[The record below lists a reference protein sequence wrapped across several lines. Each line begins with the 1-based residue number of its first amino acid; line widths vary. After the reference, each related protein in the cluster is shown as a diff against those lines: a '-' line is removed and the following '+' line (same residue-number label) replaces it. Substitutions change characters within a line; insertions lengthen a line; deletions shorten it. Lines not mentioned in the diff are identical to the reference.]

1 MYGYD
6 DTKKTLPLSIDD
18 HVILVLDVLEND
30 TITMIKMSEKAVRV
44 GFRHPFI
51 SSKFFEGTFDKPR
64 LFLYQKYN
72 HNYGKDVDNKEYD
85 EVIKHIRFCRRNY
98 EKLREGDH
106 SCKIHITLD
115 KDAIKYL
122 HDYAKTFRFN
132 FNGKM
137 EQREISGKFLLYETI
152 DNHFLVK
159 VDEESSN
166 LGGKEETSSTDTV
179 ASFHTHPKDAYN
191 KYKVCMA
198 WPSIDDYAT
207 FLSIYANGY
216 GMFHIVGTVEGMYVI
231 TISEKLMKEGR
242 EKLRKNFEY
251 YSGQIDKKYHSDYP
265 TCDVEKADQSI
276 WERKKEKYLK
286 DINALKY
293 FHVQFIYWDD
303 ADKPI
308 NIHYKDNDGNC
319 VITDEQ
325 VKFNDLLQKH
335 NKNKHKIN
343 HNHNNH
349 NNHNH

>member
-1 MYGYD
+1 MSTFVMYGYD
-6 DTKKTLPLSIDD
+6 DTKKPLPLSVDD
-18 HVILVLDVLEND
+18 HVILVLDVLNTTD
-30 TITMIKMSEKAVRV
+30 TAQMIEKAVRV

-51 SSKFFEGTFDKPR
+51 SSKFFERTFDKPR

-72 HNYGKDVDNKEYD
+72 HHYGKDVDTKQYD
-85 EVIKHIRFCRRNY
+85 EVMKLIRFCRRNY
-98 EKLREGDH
+98 KTITND

-115 KDAIKYL
+115 KHTINYL

-166 LGGKEETSSTDTV
+166 LGGKEETSSMDTV

-231 TISEKLMKEGR
+231 TISEKLMNTSREQIR
-242 EKLRKNFEY
+242 EKFEY
-251 YSGQIDKKYHSDYP
+251 YSKEIDKKYHSDYP

-276 WERKKEKYLK
+276 WEKKKEKYLN
-286 DINALKY
+286 DINKRKY
-293 FHVQFIYWDD
+293 FHVQFIYWKD
-303 ADKPI
+303 ADQPI
-308 NIHYKDNDGNC
+308 KIQYKDNDGNC

-325 VKFNDLLQKH
+325 VKFNDLLQK
-335 NKNKHKIN
+335 NDNKHKIN
-343 HNHNNH
+343 HNHD
-349 NNHNH
+349 HNH

>member
-1 MYGYD
+1 MSTFVMYGYD
-6 DTKKTLPLSIDD
+6 ETKKQLPLSVDD
-18 HVILVLDVLEND
+18 HIILVLDVLETD
-30 TITMIKMSEKAVRV
+30 ILSMIKMTEKAVRV

-51 SSKFFEGTFDKPR
+51 SSKFFERTFDKPH

-72 HNYGKDVDNKEYD
+72 HNYGKDVDNKQYD
-85 EVIKHIRFCRRNY
+85 EVMRLIRFCRRNY
-98 EKLREGDH
+98 KTSINN

-122 HDYAKTFRFN
+122 HDYAKKFRFN

-152 DNHFLVK
+152 ENHFLVK
-159 VDEESSN
+159 VDEEASN
-166 LGGKEETSSTDTV
+166 LGGKEETASMDTV

-207 FLSIYANGY
+207 FLGIYANGY
-216 GMFHIVGTVEGMYVI
+216 GMFHIVGTVEGLYVI
-231 TISEKLMKEGR
+231 TISEKLLKEGR
-242 EKLRKNFEY
+242 EKIRKNFQY
-251 YSGQIDKKYHSDYP
+251 YQGQIDKKYHSDYP
-265 TCDVEKADQSI
+265 ICDVEKADESL
-276 WERKKEKYLK
+276 WEKKKEKYLK
-286 DINALKY
+286 NINDKKY
-293 FHVQFIYWDD
+293 FHVQFVYWND

-308 NIHYKDNDGNC
+308 KIQYKDIDGNC

-335 NKNKHKIN
+335 NSNNKHKII
-343 HNHNNH
+343 H
-349 NNHNH
+349 